1 MLPTSRLF
9 KFFFSSKAKQLFER
23 YVIHLAIAG
32 YLLHISYFLLQGFLA
47 GLPSTH
53 IFQSILVALYTP
65 FSLIL
70 IFEVYLLVYYLPR
83 STTEYIAKEYEIIAL
98 IMIRRMFHDL
108 GKISISPSWF
118 TDKGD
123 MTFTIDLLAT
133 LAVFTLI
140 WLFYSTLRSIRQ
152 YARPPQPDK
161 QLQLDRFIHTK
172 QRIAGILL
180 IIFASMLFYS
190 IGESAYYSLVQGQ
203 AFTVK
208 YLTAVFFEDFF
219 TVLII
224 SDVFIL
230 LISHYHTHDFH
241 RLMRNSGYIISTVL
255 IRLSFTAEGIVSSLL
270 ITFAVAF
277 SLIISWIYLQYE
289 KQGFKQE

>member
-9 KFFFSSKAKQLFER
+9 EFFFSPKAKMLFER
-23 YVIHLAIAG
+23 NVIHLAIAG
-32 YLLHISYFLLQGFLA
+32 YLLHIGYFLIQGLYQ
-47 GLPSTH
+47 GLPSAL

-98 IMIRRMFHDL
+98 IMIRRMFFDL
-108 GKISISPSWF
+108 GNINISPLWF
-118 TDKGD
+118 HDNAD
-123 MTFTIDLLAT
+123 LTFTIDLLAT

-140 WLFYSTLRSIRQ
+140 WLFYSTLRSIRK
-152 YARPPQPDK
+152 YAKPTQPDK
-161 QLQLDRFIHTK
+161 QLQLERFILTK
-172 QRIAGILL
+172 QRIAVVLL
-180 IIFASMLFYS
+180 IIFGFMLLYS
-190 IGESAYYSLVQGQ
+190 LGESIYYSLIQGQ
-203 AFTVK
+203 DFTVK
-208 YLTAVFFEDFF
+208 YLSTLFFEDFF

-224 SDVFIL
+224 SDVLIL

-255 IRLSFTAEGIVSSLL
+255 IRLSFTAAGIVSSLL
-270 ITFAVAF
+270 ITFAIGF
-277 SLIISWIYLQYE
+277 SLIISVIYLQYE
-289 KQGFKQE
+289 KEGFKQE

>member
-9 KFFFSSKAKQLFER
+9 KFFFSPRAKGLFER

-32 YLLHISYFLLQGFLA
+32 YLLHISYFLFEGFRS
-47 GLPSTH
+47 GFPSAH
-53 IFQSILVALYTP
+53 VFKSIMVALYTP

-98 IMIRRMFHDL
+98 IMIRRMFYDL
-108 GKISISPSWF
+108 GNINITPAWF
-118 TDKGD
+118 RDKGD
-123 MTFTIDLLAT
+123 LTFTVDLLAT

-152 YARPPQPDK
+152 YARPPRPDK
-161 QLQLDRFIHTK
+161 QMQLERFILTK

-180 IIFASMLFYS
+180 IIFGAMLLYS
-190 IGESAYYSLVQGQ
+190 IGESIYYSMVLGQ
-203 AFTVK
+203 TFTVK
-208 YLTAVFFEDFF
+208 YLSAIFFEDFF

-224 SDVFIL
+224 SDVLIL

-270 ITFAVAF
+270 ITFAVGF

-289 KQGFKQE
+289 KQGFRQE

>member
-1 MLPTSRLF
+1 MLPPSRIF
-9 KFFFSSKAKQLFER
+9 YFFFSPRAKSLFER

-32 YLLHISYFLLQGFLA
+32 YMLHISYFLVHGLRT
-47 GLPSTH
+47 GLPSTQ
-53 IFQSILVALYTP
+53 IFQNILVALYTP

-83 STTEYIAKEYEIIAL
+83 STTEYIAKEFEIIAL
-98 IMIRRMFHDL
+98 IMIRRIFYDL
-108 GKISISPSWF
+108 GHINISPLWF
-118 TDKGD
+118 RDKED
-123 MTFTIDLLAT
+123 LTFTVDLLAT

-140 WLFYSTLRSIRQ
+140 WLFYSTLKNIRKCS
-152 YARPPQPDK
+152 RPPQPDK
-161 QLQLDRFIHTK
+161 QIQLDRFIITK

-180 IIFASMLFYS
+180 IIFGAMLLYS
-190 IGESAYYSLVQGQ
+190 IGESAYYSLIEGQ

-208 YLTAVFFEDFF
+208 YLSAIFFEDFF

-241 RLMRNSGYIISTVL
+241 RLMRNSGYIVSTVL

-289 KQGFKQE
+289 KQGFRQE